1 MQHSLYCVF
10 HDPAMRLRRMR
21 LAEPVPYEFA
31 DELQRLLGEVAEAV
45 RKKKLSS
52 KAGNTVGY
60 LATLLMQNQPRVGRE
75 RDRVASAQYVAELG
89 VVAQEAME
97 ARWQHRIDEAE
108 GEKEKEERG
117 ERERD

>member
-1 MQHSLYCVF
+1 MQHTLYCVF
-10 HDPAMRLRRMR
+10 HDPAMRLRRLR
-21 LAEPVPYEFA
+21 LTKPVPYEFA

-60 LATLLMQNQPRVGRE
+60 LATLLMQNQPRVEKERE
-75 RDRVASAQYVAELG
+75 RVDSAQYVAELG
-89 VVAQEAME
+89 VVAQEALE

-108 GEKEKEERG
+108 AEKEESD
-117 ERERD
+117 EEERD